1 MVNRNVFALINSKIL
16 YNTFMEYTL
25 STEYKSPNITSWPHK
40 LPRKQIMYLN
50 IDVIINLLMSTLLFI
65 GIKAYIDDNN
75 RNILYINPPPP
86 FCFGKWKPYMRNILK
101 KISVWTSS
109 ILSCKNIIN

>member
-1 MVNRNVFALINSKIL
+1 
-16 YNTFMEYTL
+16 
-25 STEYKSPNITSWPHK
+25 
-40 LPRKQIMYLN
+40 MYLN

-75 RNILYINPPPP
+75 RNILYINPPP

-101 KISVWTSS
+101 
-109 ILSCKNIIN
+109 

>member
-1 MVNRNVFALINSKIL
+1 MVNRNVFVLINSKIL

-25 STEYKSPNITSWPHK
+25 STNLNCQIRPISLLDHPYAHVIRLCVPLSTQI
-40 LPRKQIMYLN
+40 PRKQIMYLN

-75 RNILYINPPPP
+75 RNILYINPP
-86 FCFGKWKPYMRNILK
+86 FFVLANENHICVIF
-101 KISVWTSS
+101 
-109 ILSCKNIIN
+109 